1 MIGKRF
7 RGEAIVPQASC
18 LWDNRASRLV
28 DDLASAG
35 MMPAGCTA
43 KMVVLR
49 KKLQHLV
56 PFALVFEHDFAKET
70 NGWHTVIEQLV
81 VEFLE

>member
-7 RGEAIVPQASC
+7 RGEAIVAQAYC
-18 LWDNRASRLV
+18 LWGNRASRLV

-35 MMPAGCTA
+35 MMPAGRTA
-43 KMVVLR
+43 VLR
-49 KKLQHLV
+49 KKSQHLV
-56 PFALVFEHDFAKET
+56 PFGMVFEHDFAKQT